1 MAQNIILECTHDKQV
16 FDQETGEEICRKC
29 GTVVNILESDDKK
42 SNDIKENV
50 SSINQ
55 INSTYI
61 PKNNNDFAGSFMK
74 SDQLYIANRIRK
86 LDSIRNNERNKKK
99 ALQIIHKIK
108 NSMSLNENIYNLALY
123 YYEKI
128 INLIKGRS
136 IKEFVIATVY
146 LACRELNIPRTIDE
160 IANVCDGNEKY
171 SKKCFRLIQK
181 TLRVKLDPPKNSY
194 YINKI
199 SNKLKIKG
207 TILRKSLNLLQK
219 VEKEHFSEGKNPNA
233 LSCAVLFYV
242 CKKEKQKISQ
252 NKIAD
257 IANISV
263 TTLRLRLAEIEN
275 LTIKLE

>member
-1 MAQNIILECTHDKQV
+1 MTQNIIIECIHDKQV

-29 GTVVNILESDDKK
+29 GIVVNILESDDKK

-61 PKNNNDFAGSFMK
+61 PKNNNDYAGSFMK
-74 SDQLYIANRIRK
+74 SNQLYMANRIRK

-128 INLIKGRS
+128 IHLIKGRS

-160 IANVCDGNEKY
+160 IVNVCNGNEKY

-181 TLRVKLDPPKNSY
+181 TLRVKLDPPKNSF

-199 SNKLKIKG
+199 ANKLNING
-207 TILRKSLNLLQK
+207 TILRKSLNLVQK

-233 LSCAVLFYV
+233 LSCAILFYV

-275 LTIKLE
+275 MDLLE